1 MMQAH
6 LASVTVSSSVMLK
19 TSPLR
24 LGHRLDLRRID
35 ALFLRVDH
43 LDLFGPELF
52 LDDGPESVLQ
62 RRLEDVEFIGVH
74 RSLDDRLAQAVG
86 GRDQDDVL
94 EARFRVDGED
104 DARGPDVGAH
114 HLLHTDGQEDRLI
127 VETLVEAVG
136 DGPVR
141 EERRKAALAGL
152 DEGLLAPD
160 VQEGLLLA
168 RKAGIRQVLGG
179 GGTADGDVRI
189 GSVLIAELP
198 VGLDDLVPQVFGYR
212 GVVDQVADFL
222 SPRFE
227 VVHIM
232 GVEVL
237 KDLLDIVPDPGR
249 LDEVTVGLGR
259 DGITVRDV
267 YPFFLQVLPH
277 FAQ

>member
-6 LASVTVSSSVMLK
+6 LASVMVSSSV
-19 TSPLR
+19 
-24 LGHRLDLRRID
+24 
-35 ALFLRVDH
+35 
-43 LDLFGPELF
+43 
-52 LDDGPESVLQ
+52 
-62 RRLEDVEFIGVH
+62 IGVH

-104 DARGPDVGAH
+104 DTRGPDVGAD
-114 HLLHTDGQEDRLI
+114 HLLHTDGQEDRLV
-127 VETLVEAVG
+127 VETLVEAIG

-160 VQEGLLLA
+160 VQEGLLLT

-179 GGTADGDVRI
+179 GGAADGDVRI
-189 GSVLIAELP
+189 RSVLVTEPL
-198 VGLDDLVPQVFGYR
+198 VGLDDLVPQVLRYR
-212 GVVDQVADFL
+212 GVVDQVTDLL

-227 VVHIM
+227 VVHIV

-237 KDLLDIVPDPGR
+237 KDLLDLVPDPGR
-249 LDEVTVGLGR
+249 LDEVAVGRCR
-259 DGITVRDV
+259 DGIPVRDV
-267 YPFFLQVLPH
+267 DPFFLQVLPH